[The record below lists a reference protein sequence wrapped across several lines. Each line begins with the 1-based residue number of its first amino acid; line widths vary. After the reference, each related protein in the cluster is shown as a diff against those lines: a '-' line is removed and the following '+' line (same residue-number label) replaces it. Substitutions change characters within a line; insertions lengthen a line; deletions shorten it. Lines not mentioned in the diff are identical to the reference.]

1 MNGVN
6 GRERKVTDW
15 REFQQSL
22 FKQIPFSGGD
32 WQGKGIESFVNKT
45 LDRFLP
51 KSLPFQSGLKSF
63 LPSSLDYELFETHR
77 SIFVRCKLPLGDV
90 RLYATRR
97 KLKVQYNGNSEEI
110 PLPSDVNTS
119 RAIARHHGGILEI
132 RMPKLGSESEPFREI
147 FIRDGGK

>member
-1 MNGVN
+1 M
-6 GRERKVTDW
+6 DW
-15 REFQQSL
+15 KEFQKSL
-22 FKQIPFSGGD
+22 MKQIPFAGGD

-51 KSLPFQSGLKSF
+51 KTLPLQSGLHNF

-77 SIFVRCKLPLGDV
+77 SVFVRCKLPRGLTLTDV
-90 RLYATRR
+90 RLYGNRR
-97 KLKVQYNGNSEEI
+97 KLKVEYSGNSEEI
-110 PLPSDVNTS
+110 PLPSDVNSS